1 MSDEFSPTE
10 SPRPAALPAA
20 LPAAEPVRSS
30 KSPVVAAALTFLFPG
45 VGQIYNGQTT
55 KALVFFG
62 TFVGVIWLCIEG
74 EPIPFAFGIPFVFF
88 FSLIDA
94 YRSAILIN
102 ARRAGAPL
110 ETAEEPASPA
120 WGWTLIVLGVVL
132 LLNNLGLWDL
142 WSIRRFWPLVLVVGG
157 IFVIR
162 SAMGRKGPDSGAGTG
177 A

>member
-1 MSDEFSPTE
+1 MSDELSPTE
-10 SPRPAALPAA
+10 TPRAAALPG
-20 LPAAEPVRSS
+20 AEPARPA
-30 KSPVVAAALTFLFPG
+30 KSPAIAAALTFLFPG

-62 TFVGVIWLCIEG
+62 TFVGVVWLCAEG
-74 EPIPFAFGIPFVFF
+74 EAMPFAFGIPFVFF

-110 ETAEEPASPA
+110 ETGEEPASPA
-120 WGWTLIVLGVVL
+120 WGWALIGLGVVL

-162 SAMGRKGPDSGAGTG
+162 GAMKRSGADSGTG
-177 A
+177 SGA

>member
-1 MSDEFSPTE
+1 MSDELSPTE
-10 SPRPAALPAA
+10 TPRAVALP
-20 LPAAEPVRSS
+20 PAEPARPS
-30 KSPVVAAALTFLFPG
+30 KSPAIAAALTFLFPG

-62 TFVGVIWLCIEG
+62 TFVGVIWLCAEG
-74 EPIPFAFGIPFVFF
+74 EVMPFAFGIPFVFF

-102 ARRAGAPL
+102 ARRTGAPL
-110 ETAEEPASPA
+110 DTAEEPASPA
-120 WGWTLIVLGVVL
+120 WGWALIGLGVVL

-162 SAMGRKGPDSGAGTG
+162 GAMQRSGADSGTGTG